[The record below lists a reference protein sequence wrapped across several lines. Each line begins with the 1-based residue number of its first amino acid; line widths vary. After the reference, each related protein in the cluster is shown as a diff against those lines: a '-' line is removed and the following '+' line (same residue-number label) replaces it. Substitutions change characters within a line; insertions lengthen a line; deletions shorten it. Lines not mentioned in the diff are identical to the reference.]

1 MKLQKGTRTTENTEN
16 LIVIKKRKNT
26 EYTEKNKMEINELT
40 EKVIGCAIEVHKSL
54 GPGLLEAAYEQCLA
68 KELNLKGIKF
78 ETQAPLPI
86 KYKGMELECGYR
98 VDFLIEKVLIIELK
112 SLEKILDIHKAQ
124 ILTYMKL
131 SSIKVGL
138 LINFNVKLLKNGIQR
153 FVL

>member
-112 SLEKILDIHKAQ
+112 SLEKIIDIQKAQ
-124 ILTYMKL
+124 ILTY
-131 SSIKVGL
+131 IK
-138 LINFNVKLLKNGIQR
+138 
-153 FVL
+153 